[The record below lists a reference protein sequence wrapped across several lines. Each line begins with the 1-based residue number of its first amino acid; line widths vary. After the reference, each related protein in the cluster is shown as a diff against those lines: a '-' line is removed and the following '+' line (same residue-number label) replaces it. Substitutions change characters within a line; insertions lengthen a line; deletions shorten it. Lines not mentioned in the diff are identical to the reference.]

1 MSAPVNIKGAYGGFA
16 AVEEG
21 ALVVSSL
28 PVPAYTDKILSL
40 PYANFL
46 TVNGAGVVDDLRVAG
61 SLSSPVIAEVKAE
74 AGADIYITEIKVI
87 IAATV
92 GGNGMALS
100 QFGGIDGG
108 VTNGFIPFFSNKG
121 AKLQVSERPLFTN
134 LDFIRIGSAEGLG
147 ADDTAFRVKGAK
159 NSTGYA
165 YLPVWDMRALSSGN
179 GVRLSAGSKQ
189 SFGVEIRDDI
199 TSLDGFEIL
208 AVGFRRFV

>member
-1 MSAPVNIKGAYGGFA
+1 MSTPVNIKGPSGELA

-21 ALVVSSL
+21 ALVVSTL
-28 PVPAYTDKILSL
+28 PVPAYSEQILSL

-46 TVNGAGVVDDLRVAG
+46 TIDGEGVIDDLTVVG
-61 SLSSPVIAEVKAE
+61 SLANPVIAEVKAE

-100 QFGGIDGG
+100 QFGGINGG
-108 VTNGFIPFFSNKG
+108 VTNGFVPFFSNKG
-121 AKLQVSERPLFTN
+121 DRLQVSERPLYTN
-134 LDFIRIGSAEGLG
+134 LDFIRIGDAPALG